1 MTERTQNLL
10 AIFLVVSWLMICS
23 DAMYE
28 IIKGIIEWLIV
39 KPIAQIVKLLFGK

>member
-10 AIFLVVSWLMICS
+10 AIFLVVSWLIICS
-23 DAMYE
+23 DVMYE

-39 KPIAQIVKLLFGK
+39 KPISQIIKWLFGE